1 MSFSLLCVS
10 NFAPVYC
17 ISIIETMK
25 TSLYSTH
32 YDQLRKWLKV
42 ARESKGLTLRDVSQ
56 LTGQHHSIIGK
67 IEQSRRK
74 IDIIEFVEYC
84 KILDVDPIEGVLLV
98 KSSLDKYAVSKK

>member
-1 MSFSLLCVS
+1 MSFSLSYVS

-17 ISIIETMK
+17 VSIIETMK

-32 YDQLRKWLKV
+32 YDQLRKWLKL
-42 ARESKGLTLRDVSQ
+42 ARESKGLTLRDVSL

-74 IDIIEFVEYC
+74 IDIIEFIEYC
-84 KILDVDPIEGVLLV
+84 KILDVDPIEGVSVVMNSIDKL
-98 KSSLDKYAVSKK
+98 SLNKK

>member
-1 MSFSLLCVS
+1 MSFSLLGVS

-17 ISIIETMK
+17 VSIIETMK

-42 ARESKGLTLRDVSQ
+42 ARESKGLTLRDISQ

-84 KILDVDPIEGVLLV
+84 KILKVDPLEGLLV
-98 KSSLDKYAVSKK
+98 VMNSIDKHTVDKK